1 MRGESAFGKNSTEI
15 PKLFPKFSREIEKSL
30 QNGKNFGTNF
40 PFCALTSSMETS
52 LDTPATTDGEQNA
65 GAVPSATPQ
74 KWAKR
79 NRKGGTKGARK
90 PSNLLKA
97 MRWVSENAVKEGEVL
112 TPLRANCRK
121 LQVEDLTEFMRQLA
135 GLEKAQAAR
144 KAPAPTS
151 GLSGTGVPANGSS
164 GPTRGDKGE
173 ETIFELIDKLVG
185 EFK

>member
-1 MRGESAFGKNSTEI
+1 MGQSGDAEVA
-15 PKLFPKFSREIEKSL
+15 
-30 QNGKNFGTNF
+30 
-40 PFCALTSSMETS
+40 
-52 LDTPATTDGEQNA
+52 TDGGQDA
-65 GAVPSATPQ
+65 AKTPPSGAQEPRRRRHT
-74 KWAKR
+74 
-79 NRKGGTKGARK
+79 GGKKGAKK

-97 MRWVSENAVKEGEVL
+97 MRWVSENAVKEGETL

-151 GLSGTGVPANGSS
+151 GLSGTGVPENGSS

-173 ETIFELIDKLVG
+173 ETIFELIDKLLADFSVSSRR
-185 EFK
+185 ENAHP